1 MLALCWVMSRQM
13 KLHMRARAF
22 TADGDSIAHLHPTP
36 RYKHVTTHPS
46 PSPVTWLSRVASETK
61 TPQINWVDNQSFS
74 RVVHRAWILA
84 TKVINKGSLHANQ
97 THKSLRLIKTNI
109 LCSAKAS
116 LYTQNVVS
124 QNLALGDSCTTGI
137 IQVATVT
144 AHFAFP

>member
-1 MLALCWVMSRQM
+1 M
-13 KLHMRARAF
+13 K
-22 TADGDSIAHLHPTP
+22 I
-36 RYKHVTTHPS
+36 
-46 PSPVTWLSRVASETK
+46 K
-61 TPQINWVDNQSFS
+61 TPQLNWVDNQSFS

-97 THKSLRLIKTNI
+97 TDDSLRLIKTNI

-116 LYTQNVVS
+116 LYTQNVVG
-124 QNLALGDSCTTGI
+124 QNLASGDSCITGI